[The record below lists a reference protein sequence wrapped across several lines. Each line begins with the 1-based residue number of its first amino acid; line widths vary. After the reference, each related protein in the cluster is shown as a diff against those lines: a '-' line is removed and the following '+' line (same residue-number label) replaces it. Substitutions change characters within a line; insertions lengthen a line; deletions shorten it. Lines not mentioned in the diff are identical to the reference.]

1 MRDSLWNFNFIIG
14 NCGCCADSYFKEDKE
29 FYKKKE
35 FVKTHTNKSSLPGA
49 AFVVPKTNEAEV
61 MRHGQS
67 AGQENRAGERNV
79 PAGAEVG

>member
-1 MRDSLWNFNFIIG
+1 MISI
-14 NCGCCADSYFKEDKE
+14 
-29 FYKKKE
+29 
-35 FVKTHTNKSSLPGA
+35 HTQHRQLSGA
-49 AFVVPKTNEAEV
+49 AFVVPKTNEKEV